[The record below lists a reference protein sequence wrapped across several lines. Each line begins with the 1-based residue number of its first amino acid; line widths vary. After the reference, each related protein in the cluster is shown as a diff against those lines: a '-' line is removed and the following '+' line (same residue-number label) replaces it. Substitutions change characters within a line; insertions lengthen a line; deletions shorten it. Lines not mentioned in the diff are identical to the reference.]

1 VHSDVPFVGDQLD
14 DEGEGEVDLDES
26 RDLDIIT
33 DWSYKTGSFPLTDS
47 VLQRMMDGLTDD
59 RPKYYFAMA
68 ILLLLRASRTPKQ
81 EEAFQK
87 LRHLWEE
94 KWFGSTLNY
103 AALRSGAPQIGR
115 CKYTQDQTDWCET
128 RRDFLVQKIV
138 RPEDRE
144 RIGIP
149 SRRLSGS
156 GPRVR
161 GGANERST
169 DDRELLSAAS
179 EQESASAP
187 SSVAADKGAD
197 RHLLGVLAAAADA
210 AAETGMLGRSARVG
224 AAAETVMS
232 PQSTHLSSQAET
244 PENMIE
250 KPKRRRKS
258 RQSWTVAPSEDA
270 ATVDALSP
278 GRGTLNEQGRVVSAK
293 DGRPLKEGNKL
304 KLAYSNNY
312 RDDQN
317 TRRFYGRSLSLG
329 EAFKLA
335 VVCQHAPN
343 LPTDRSGHLESRIAL
358 FRTAA
363 YYAMS
368 MDGEDERVCKSSS
381 DFPEFLCFLVQSA
394 KQMRYGWLTRA
405 RVYFGN
411 NVFGTKPPT
420 ERLRSKCFIISI

>member
-1 VHSDVPFVGDQLD
+1 MHSDVPIVGAPDGASMGD
-14 DEGEGEVDLDES
+14 DDS

-33 DWSYKTGSFPLTDS
+33 DWSYNTGSFPLTDS

-149 SRRLSGS
+149 SRRVSGS
-156 GPRVR
+156 GVRVR
-161 GGANERST
+161 GGAVEQT
-169 DDRELLSAAS
+169 TGDRDLLSAAS

-197 RHLLGVLAAAADA
+197 RDLLGVLAAAADA
-210 AAETGMLGRSARVG
+210 AAETGILGRSPRVG

-270 ATVDALSP
+270 ATVDAFSP

-317 TRRFYGRSLSLG
+317 TRRFYGRSLTLG

-335 VVCQHAPN
+335 VVCQHGPN

-405 RVYFGN
+405 RQDGVQDILSG
-411 NVFGTKPPT
+411 V
-420 ERLRSKCFIISI
+420 

>member
-1 VHSDVPFVGDQLD
+1 
-14 DEGEGEVDLDES
+14 
-26 RDLDIIT
+26 
-33 DWSYKTGSFPLTDS
+33 
-47 VLQRMMDGLTDD
+47 M
-59 RPKYYFAMA
+59 
-68 ILLLLRASRTPKQ
+68 
-81 EEAFQK
+81 
-87 LRHLWEE
+87 
-94 KWFGSTLNY
+94 
-103 AALRSGAPQIGR
+103 
-115 CKYTQDQTDWCET
+115 
-128 RRDFLVQKIV
+128 
-138 RPEDRE
+138 
-144 RIGIP
+144 
-149 SRRLSGS
+149 
-156 GPRVR
+156 
-161 GGANERST
+161 
-169 DDRELLSAAS
+169 SAAS

-210 AAETGMLGRSARVG
+210 AAEKDTLGRSARVS

-317 TRRFYGRSLSLG
+317 TRRFYGRSLTLG

-335 VVCQHAPN
+335 VVCQHGPN

>member
-1 VHSDVPFVGDQLD
+1 
-14 DEGEGEVDLDES
+14 
-26 RDLDIIT
+26 
-33 DWSYKTGSFPLTDS
+33 
-47 VLQRMMDGLTDD
+47 MMDGLTED
-59 RPKYYFAMA
+59 RPKYYYAMA
-68 ILLLLRASRTPKQ
+68 ILLLLRVSRTPKQ

-87 LRHLWEE
+87 LKYLWEE
-94 KWFGSTLNY
+94 KWFGSTLTY

-115 CKYTQDQTDWCET
+115 WKYTQEQTEWCET
-128 RRDFLVQKIV
+128 RRDFLAEKIV

-144 RIGIP
+144 RIGMT
-149 SRRLSGS
+149 SRRSSGS
-156 GPRVR
+156 GAR
-161 GGANERST
+161 GRGAIERS
-169 DDRELLSAAS
+169 DDRDLLSPAS
-179 EQESASAP
+179 SQELESAP
-187 SSVAADKGAD
+187 SSVAAKNGVGQN
-197 RHLLGVLAAAADA
+197 LLGVLAAAANKVDA
-210 AAETGMLGRSARVG
+210 AAETVILDRSARVG
-224 AAAETVMS
+224 AAAETVVS
-232 PQSTHLSSQAET
+232 PLSADLSSQ
-244 PENMIE
+244 PKMPDSMI
-250 KPKRRRKS
+250 KSRRKRIR
-258 RQSWTVAPSEDA
+258 RQSGTVAPSEDA

-317 TRRFYGRSLSLG
+317 TRRFYGRSLTLG

-335 VVCQHAPN
+335 VVCQHGPN